1 MRPSRHLGLVAI
13 VVALVAAVVFVACG
27 ARAEGEATAA
37 KKEPAVGGPAPGFAL
52 TDLQGK
58 VHKLADYRGK
68 VVVLEWFNPNC
79 PFSRR
84 HAEQGTMTSLATA
97 HPDVVWLAINSTAK
111 DQGDFLPPPAQ
122 SRYTSEHHIAY
133 PVLYDTDGAV
143 GHAYEA
149 HTTPHMFVIDEQGK
163 LVYRGAI
170 DDDPYGRH
178 AQGRKNYVEAALVAH
193 KAGRPANPAS
203 TTPYGCSVK
212 YD

>member
-13 VVALVAAVVFVACG
+13 ILALVAAVVFVACG

-37 KKEPAVGGPAPGFAL
+37 TKGPAVGGLAPGFAL

-84 HAEQGTMTSLATA
+84 HAEEGTMTRTA
-97 HPDVVWLAINSTAK
+97 SAHSNVVWLAINSTAK
-111 DQGDFLPPPAQ
+111 GHKDFLTTAQ
-122 SRYTSEHHIAY
+122 HAKYDQEHGINY
-133 PVLYDTDGAV
+133 PVLVDSDGKV
-143 GHAYEA
+143 GHAYGA
-149 HTTPHMFVIDEQGK
+149 STTPHMFVVDEQGK

-178 AQGRKNYVEAALVAH
+178 AQGRKNYVEAALAAH
-193 KAGRPANPAS
+193 RAGKPADPTS